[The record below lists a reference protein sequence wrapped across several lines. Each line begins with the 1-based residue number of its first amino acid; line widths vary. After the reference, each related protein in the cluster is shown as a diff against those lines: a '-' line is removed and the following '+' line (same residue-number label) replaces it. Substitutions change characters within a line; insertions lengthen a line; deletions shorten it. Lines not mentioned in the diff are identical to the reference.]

1 MEAAKRPMTEALKE
15 VPASVLEFI
24 EASQNRTDE
33 RRTAVREPF
42 FRPVTLELT
51 VAGKPQER
59 SCFSRDISPKGIG
72 LLHNFSLEQGENVVL
87 TIHSDCLGRIRVRS
101 EIMWC
106 TPAGEGWYLSGARFL
121 ELPI

>member
-1 MEAAKRPMTEALKE
+1 MEAAKRPIAEALKE
-15 VPASVLEFI
+15 VPASVLEFL

-42 FRPVTLELT
+42 FRGVTLELT
-51 VAGKPQER
+51 VAGKLQER

-72 LLHNFSLEQGENVVL
+72 LLHNFALEQGEKVVL

-106 TPAGEGWYLSGARFL
+106 TPAGEGWYVSGARFL

>member
-1 MEAAKRPMTEALKE
+1 MEAVKRPITEALKE

-24 EASQNRTDE
+24 EATQNRGDD

-42 FRPVTLELT
+42 FRPVTLEFT
-51 VAGKPQER
+51 VAGKSQER

-72 LLHNFSLEQGENVVL
+72 LLHNFSLEEGENVVL

-106 TPAGEGWYLSGARFL
+106 TPAGEGWHLSGARFL